1 VSGAARIAVIQ
12 SGALGDSVLVWPL
25 VRAMVRR
32 GARVDLIARREHAR
46 LAAEWIEPGAADG
59 RIFAT
64 DLDSAEWSRLWMG
77 AGAVEAD
84 ARFAGTEVVISFLV
98 DERAG
103 ATDAGAAWCAAVRKC
118 FGGARLELVGPPG
131 SASRGRAWAEWS
143 VERDGGVNAR
153 ANVGGPVVVHVG
165 AGSDA
170 KRWPLERWAELV
182 RRLREGGGR
191 RVIVL
196 AGPVELER
204 FAAAE
209 RAMLA
214 EMRAGQEEL
223 PEALGLPELAR
234 VLSGAAVF
242 IGHDSGPAH
251 LAAQLGV
258 RTIAIFGPTDPAVW
272 SPVGPAVRVVAPG
285 AARTDWAWLSV
296 ERVLAEVT

>member
-1 VSGAARIAVIQ
+1 MSTRDRIAVIQ

-46 LAAEWIEPGAADG
+46 LAAEWIEPGLADG
-59 RIFAT
+59 RLVAV

-77 AGAVEAD
+77 ADAVEAD
-84 ARFAGTEVVISFLV
+84 ARFAGTGVVVSFLV

-103 ATDAGAAWCAAVRKC
+103 ATDAGAAWCAGARKC
-118 FGGARLELVGPPG
+118 FGGARLELVGPHG

-153 ANVGGPVVVHVG
+153 TNVGGPVVVHVG
-165 AGSDA
+165 AGGEA

-182 RRLREGGGR
+182 RRLRNWGER

-204 FAAAE
+204 FTAAE
-209 RAMLA
+209 RGMLA
-214 EMRAGQEEL
+214 EMQAGEGDFSG
-223 PEALGLPELAR
+223 ALALLELAR
-234 VLSGAAVF
+234 VLSGAGVF

-258 RTIAIFGPTDPAVW
+258 RTVALFGPTDPAVW
-272 SPVGPAVRVVAPG
+272 APVGPSVRVIAPEVAS
-285 AARTDWAWLSV
+285 ADWAWLSV

>member
-1 VSGAARIAVIQ
+1 
-12 SGALGDSVLVWPL
+12 
-25 VRAMVRR
+25 
-32 GARVDLIARREHAR
+32 
-46 LAAEWIEPGAADG
+46 
-59 RIFAT
+59 
-64 DLDSAEWSRLWMG
+64 
-77 AGAVEAD
+77 
-84 ARFAGTEVVISFLV
+84 
-98 DERAG
+98 
-103 ATDAGAAWCAAVRKC
+103 
-118 FGGARLELVGPPG
+118 
-131 SASRGRAWAEWS
+131 
-143 VERDGGVNAR
+143 
-153 ANVGGPVVVHVG
+153 
-165 AGSDA
+165 
-170 KRWPLERWAELV
+170 
-182 RRLREGGGR
+182 
-191 RVIVL
+191 VL